1 MFKSS
6 LTVFICSVFTLF
18 AFLLVAFVLLFAT
31 FVFLSPIHTENPP
44 IMKAIV
50 GVVVFYALASAPLAL
65 VLYFL
70 RGKSLSIVPF
80 ALFAM
85 LMVWTMAFCQSYV
98 PIKDEIYTFLIWNT
112 SLLTLLLSFI
122 ISAVCVV
129 RNKIY
134 WFPMA
139 LLYSLPI
146 ILILLI
152 KVMDPNFF
160 WFLIPV
166 GVLFAFNAVI
176 EYGRHK
182 GHHGASGIPVFG
194 GLIAAMG
201 AFMCLPYWWALC
213 APLFLWFDFGMIML
227 AVLYV
232 FPKHF
237 PEFHQ
242 EEQTSPNTQ
251 VPDCDVIPLSFKD
264 KISFAAR
271 ALLWSTVV
279 LFFVAGSINNKIKR
293 DDRKYN
299 KYKESVNA
307 LTHEVR
313 RHENP
318 LDFRLQF

>member
-1 MFKSS
+1 MRNDTIVAVFRS
-6 LTVFICSVFTLF
+6 LCTSV
-18 AFLLVAFVLLFAT
+18 AFLAMGFVLLFAT
-31 FVFLSPIHTENPP
+31 SLFLSPPHGQPP
-44 IMKAIV
+44 PTLEAIV
-50 GVVVFYALASAPLAL
+50 GVIVLYILACTPISL

-70 RGKSLSIVPF
+70 RGKSASVVPF
-80 ALFAM
+80 VLFAM
-85 LMVWTMAFCQSYV
+85 LLVWVMTFYQDSM
-98 PIKDEIYTFLIWNT
+98 PLKDNWYTQLIWNA
-112 SLLTLLLSFI
+112 SWLTLLLSFI
-122 ISAVCVV
+122 ISAANVV

-318 LDFRLQF
+318 LDFRIYF